1 MAGVDPSIYSLADEL
16 LAEIHGATS
25 LDVVRLA
32 DAFQNA
38 FEGAANEI
46 EEREKPA

>member
-1 MAGVDPSIYSLADEL
+1 MGGVDPSIYD
-16 LAEIHGATS
+16 LAEALLSDIPGATS

-32 DAFQNA
+32 DALQSA